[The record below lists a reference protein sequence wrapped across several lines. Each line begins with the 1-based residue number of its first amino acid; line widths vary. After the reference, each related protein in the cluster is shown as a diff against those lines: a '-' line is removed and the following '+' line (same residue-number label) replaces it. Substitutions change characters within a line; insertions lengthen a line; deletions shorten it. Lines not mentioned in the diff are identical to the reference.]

1 MLTALRASLNYE
13 GDSFR
18 AQLAEPVRAAGR
30 VFSPGSLVE
39 GTVVR
44 SVAPRML
51 SRAGSL
57 YLRVER
63 IAPPDGEALR
73 VGGSLSAAEADRQA
87 RFALDQEGR
96 LRGRKPGRLNGLVD
110 LGYAYFLGKVSDD
123 ISEAPLHA
131 IGASMSDAAVANA
144 ARWVGLGASLTFL
157 LTRHGQDVYLPQYA
171 LIEIDLGRV
180 RETAAA
186 DRE

>member
-1 MLTALRASLNYE
+1 M
-13 GDSFR
+13 
-18 AQLAEPVRAAGR
+18 
-30 VFSPGSLVE
+30 
-39 GTVVR
+39 
-44 SVAPRML
+44 
-51 SRAGSL
+51 
-57 YLRVER
+57 
-63 IAPPDGEALR
+63 PPDGEPLR

-96 LRGRKPGRLNGLVD
+96 LHGRKPGRLNGLVD

-157 LTRHGQDVYLPQYA
+157 LTRRYLPQYA

-180 RETAAA
+180 REPAAA